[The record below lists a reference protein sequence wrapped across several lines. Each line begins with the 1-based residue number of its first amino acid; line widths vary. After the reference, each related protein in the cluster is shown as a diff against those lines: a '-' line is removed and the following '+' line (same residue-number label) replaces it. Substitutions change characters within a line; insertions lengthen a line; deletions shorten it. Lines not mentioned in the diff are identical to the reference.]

1 MNLGDLDPS
10 RINGPVDVNELAQS
24 LIPYRTHRAAL
35 AIDSHDDYEMTL
47 LRLLAGERGYA
58 FVEPEE
64 VRAALAAEAAAV
76 NPDTAVY
83 RRHGKA
89 QVTFDP
95 DRVREVL
102 ADAEASAAP
111 AAPPAPPLRAEPHED
126 ATAPWFPEL
135 SDDGGDVEEPG
146 GDAGREAGRADLPF
160 ALDDAAAA
168 RGGSPRSGSAPCAYC
183 GGELP
188 VGRAVIFCPHCGQ
201 NVGVVHCPSCGAELD
216 VGWRFCITCGRQMSG
231 LA

>member
-1 MNLGDLDPS
+1 MNLADLDPS
-10 RINGPVDVNELAQS
+10 RINGPVDVNELYQS

-35 AIDSHDDYEMTL
+35 AIDSHEDYEMTL

-64 VRAALAAEAAAV
+64 ARAALAGEAAGV
-76 NPDTAVY
+76 NPDTGAY
-83 RRHGKA
+83 RLHGNA
-89 QVTFDP
+89 RVTFDA
-95 DRVREVL
+95 DHVREVL
-102 ADAEASAAP
+102 AGAESVAVPRAT
-111 AAPPAPPLRAEPHED
+111 PPAPPLRAEPRGD
-126 ATAPWFPEL
+126 AAPWFPEPPDESPDL
-135 SDDGGDVEEPG
+135 PRP
-146 GDAGREAGRADLPF
+146 DAEADQADLPF
-160 ALDDAAAA
+160 ALDDAAAD
-168 RGGSPRSGSAPCAYC
+168 RGVSPRAGSAPCAYC